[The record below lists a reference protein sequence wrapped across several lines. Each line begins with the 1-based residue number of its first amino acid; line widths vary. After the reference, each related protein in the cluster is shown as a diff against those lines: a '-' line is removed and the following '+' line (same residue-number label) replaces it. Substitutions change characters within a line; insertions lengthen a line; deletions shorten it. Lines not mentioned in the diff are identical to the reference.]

1 MMRVRDLLMGLRR
14 SSLAKDSFWA
24 LFGSALGKGLSLLAG
39 IAIARFLGKEI
50 YGEYGMIKNTL
61 LMIAI
66 FSSFGLG
73 YTATKF
79 IAECKNT
86 NPRKALLVHRIAQRI
101 TFAMSGFIAV
111 MVCVFANYVAVWLEA
126 PHLVNVLR
134 FSAVAIIFNAI
145 NTTQT
150 GELSGY
156 NAYKTIAVNNLI
168 AGVLTFLLSV
178 AFTYFWNLEGAIV
191 ALVVSLIA
199 NCILNYVS
207 LKKELCKDNLQIKDK
222 ALFKEIVS
230 FSCPVALQ
238 ESLYSVTH
246 WLNVVILI
254 KLAGYGELGLSSA
267 AGQWMAVML
276 FVPGA
281 LRNVALSHLSATNS
295 DKAANDRTLKRLL
308 LVNFVSTFIPF
319 LGIFILS
326 GWICS
331 WYGKDYEG
339 MQAVLNVCVFTAVVN
354 SLTNVFTQ
362 EFMAKNKNWYL
373 FFTRL
378 FRDCG
383 ILVVAYV
390 CLLEIKH
397 SGALIFAVIS
407 LCFQIL
413 YLVFL
418 WVKYGSLMKKSL
430 PVY

>member
-1 MMRVRDLLMGLRR
+1 MSQLRNVVVRARK
-14 SSLAKDSFWA
+14 SSLFRDSFWA

-61 LMIAI
+61 LMIAV

-79 IAECKNT
+79 IAESRNE
-86 NPRKALLVHRIAQRI
+86 NPHRALLVHRIAQRV
-101 TFAMSGFIAV
+101 TLVASGFIA
-111 MVCVFANYVAVWLEA
+111 MLVCVFADYVAVWLEA

-134 FSAVAIIFNAI
+134 LSAVAIVFNAV

-156 NAYKTIAVNNLI
+156 NAYKAIAVNNLI
-168 AGVLTFLLSV
+168 AGVLTFFLSV
-178 AFTYFWNLEGAIV
+178 GFTYLWALEGAIV
-191 ALVVSLIA
+191 ALVLSLIA
-199 NCILNYVS
+199 NCMLNYFS
-207 LKKELCKDNLQIKDK
+207 LRRELCRDNLQIKDNV
-222 ALFKEIVS
+222 LFKEILS
-230 FSCPVALQ
+230 FSFPVALQ

-281 LRNVALSHLSATNS
+281 LRNVALSHLSATNT
-295 DKAANDRTLKRLL
+295 DRTANHQTLKKLL
-308 LVNFVSTFIPF
+308 MVNFVSTFIPF
-319 LGIFILS
+319 LVILILS

-331 WYGKDYEG
+331 WYGEDYKG
-339 MQAVLNVCVFTAVVN
+339 MQAVLNVSVFTAVVN
-354 SLTNVFTQ
+354 SLTNVFVQ
-362 EFMAKNKNWYL
+362 EFMAKNRNWYL

-378 FRDCG
+378 LRDVG
-383 ILVVAYV
+383 ILVVAYF

-397 SGALIFAVIS
+397 SGALIFAIVS
-407 LCFQIL
+407 FCFQTL
-413 YLVFL
+413 YFMFL
-418 WVKYGSLMKKSL
+418 WFKYKLVMK
-430 PVY
+430 